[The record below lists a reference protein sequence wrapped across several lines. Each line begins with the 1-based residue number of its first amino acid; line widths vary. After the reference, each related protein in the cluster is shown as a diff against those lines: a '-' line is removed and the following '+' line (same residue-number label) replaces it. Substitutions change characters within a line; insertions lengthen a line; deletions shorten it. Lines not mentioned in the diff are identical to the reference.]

1 MAEHKAKQSHLNP
14 TQEATGGELELGQG
28 YKPYSPPM
36 TYFLLQRGFTS
47 LKFYNCP
54 PPQTMPP
61 TADQV
66 FKYLSL

>member
-1 MAEHKAKQSHLNP
+1 MKLSNLISTPHRKQQGESWNWDKAINL
-14 TQEATGGELELGQG
+14 TV
-28 YKPYSPPM
+28 PPM

-61 TADQV
+61 TADQI